1 MQSKIFLLLLVA
13 MPFVAFAQSKK
24 SKSHASKTTKSR
36 TVKSEKSE
44 FTDATS
50 APIAAPSDREAVLT
64 SLRTSVKDELHQR
77 DVKLQINEMK
87 ILNDWAFVSAKPQQP
102 NGEPIDYDTTPMSA
116 QHSGG
121 GFEDNVV
128 TLLAKENGR
137 WIIKTQIFGAT
148 DVPYGCWW
156 AEFGSPRELTKYSNS
171 DCEGIEK
178 QN

>member
-1 MQSKIFLLLLVA
+1 
-13 MPFVAFAQSKK
+13 
-24 SKSHASKTTKSR
+24 
-36 TVKSEKSE
+36 
-44 FTDATS
+44 
-50 APIAAPSDREAVLT
+50 
-64 SLRTSVKDELHQR
+64 
-77 DVKLQINEMK
+77 MK

-102 NGEPIDYDTTPMSA
+102 NGAPIDYDTTPMSA